1 MKGAQRLKLHTKDRQ
16 ERLLD
21 NLYRDFGRRI
31 EASPPGLCPVDMT
44 LSFLRTCH
52 SQSCGKCVPC
62 RVGLG
67 ALTKLLESVME
78 GSAEEDVIPLIEKT
92 ALNIRDT
99 SDCAIGSTAA
109 ETVLSAI
116 RTFRD
121 DFLSHILSGRC
132 NYGLELTVPCST
144 TCPCHVDV
152 PGYIALTGVG
162 RYDDAVRLIRKD
174 NPFPSVCA
182 YICEHPCE
190 ERCRRHMVDAAI
202 NICGLKRYAVDHAG
216 EQEAPPCAEHTGK
229 RVCVVGAGPG
239 GLTAAYYL
247 TLMGHSVTVY
257 EQREKPGGMLRYGIP
272 VYRLPRQVLEKDI
285 RHILSTGIEL
295 KTNINVGEDISIDE
309 LKENYDAVY
318 LAIGAHVDRKLD
330 IEGEEGH
337 GVHSAIGI
345 LRMIG
350 EGDIPD
356 LEGKRVCVV
365 GGGNVAMDAARTS
378 LRLGAKEVFCIYDK
392 RMEDLAALP
401 DERDQAL
408 KEGMKLMTLVM
419 ADHVELDEDSRVK
432 ALWVH
437 PQIVSGYDKKGKV
450 IVRNAY
456 TDLVRIEC
464 DYVFTAIGQS
474 IQSGHFLEEGK
485 VTVKGTIETDASC
498 FVPGSG
504 NVFAGGDAVTGATSV
519 VLAVHAGKTA
529 ADNIDAFLGGYH
541 EIGDDIEIPS
551 PRLSNVP
558 PCARVDLKG
567 RRVEEIKGDFD
578 LVNIGMSPEEAIQ
591 EASRCLRCDRFG
603 YGLFRGGRK
612 LSW

>member
-1 MKGAQRLKLHTKDRQ
+1 MKGTQRLRLQTKDQ
-16 ERLLD
+16 GERLLE

-44 LSFLRTCH
+44 LSFLRACH
-52 SQSCGKCVPC
+52 TQSCGKCVPC

-67 ALTKLLESVME
+67 ALARLLESVLD

-92 ALNIRDT
+92 ALNIKDT

-109 ETVLSAI
+109 ETVLAGV

-121 DFLSHILSGRC
+121 DFLTHIRSGHC
-132 NYGLELTVPCST
+132 NSRLELTVPCST
-144 TCPCHVDV
+144 ICPCHVDV
-152 PGYIALTGVG
+152 PGYIALTGMG
-162 RYDDAVRLIRKD
+162 RYNDAVRLIRKD

-190 ERCRRHMVDAAI
+190 ERCRRHMVDHAV
-202 NICGLKRYAVDHAG
+202 NICGLKRYAVDHAD
-216 EQEAPPCAEHTGK
+216 EQEAPPCAEKTGK
-229 RVCVVGAGPG
+229 KISVVGAGPS

-257 EQREKPGGMLRYGIP
+257 EQREEPGGMLRYGIP
-272 VYRLPRQVLEKDI
+272 VYRLPREVLEKDI
-285 RHILSTGIEL
+285 KHILSTGVEV
-295 KTNINVGEDISIDE
+295 KTKINVGEDITIDE
-309 LKENYDAVY
+309 LKEQSDAVY

-337 GVHSAIGI
+337 GVFSAIGI
-345 LRMIG
+345 LRRIG

-356 LEGKRVCVV
+356 LEGKTVCVV

-378 LRLGAKEVFCIYDK
+378 LRLGAKEVYCIYDK
-392 RMEDLAALP
+392 RIEDMAALP
-401 DERDQAL
+401 EERDQAL
-408 KEGMKLMTLVM
+408 KEGMKLLTLVM
-419 ADHVELDEDSRVK
+419 ADHVELDEENHVK
-432 ALWVH
+432 ALWIH
-437 PQIVSGYDKKGKV
+437 PQIVSDYNAKGR
-450 IVRNAY
+450 ITVRSAY
-456 TDLVRIEC
+456 KDLQRIEC
-464 DYVFTAIGQS
+464 DYVLTAIGQS

-485 VTVKGTIETDASC
+485 VTVKGTIETDTDC

-504 NVFAGGDAVTGATSV
+504 NMFAGGDAVTGATSV
-519 VLAVHAGKTA
+519 VLAIHAGKVA
-529 ADNIDAFLGGYH
+529 ADNIDAFLGCYH
-541 EIGDDIEIPS
+541 EIGDDVEIPP

-558 PCARVDLKG
+558 PCGRVDLKG
-567 RRVEEIKGDFD
+567 RRVENIKGDFD
-578 LVNIGMSPEEAIQ
+578 LVNIGMSPEEAMQ

-612 LSW
+612 HSW